1 MRVTRDRRL
10 GCGSAERG
18 TSGERACLGR
28 TRRGGSAH
36 QQEGG
41 AAVRGGWR
49 PAAGRVE
56 TAGSHA
62 PPAGLAGFLFLPTHP
77 GPSPKPLEFG
87 SARAS
92 AHTGSHPHTHTRQSA
107 RSSLLQPGQGRRS
120 CCSFPR
126 VERESRAVLPG
137 REPSARWPPGVSSPA
152 DCSPPSGKPV
162 SLLVTGSELVSADPR
177 ERVGGCG

>member
-1 MRVTRDRRL
+1 MRVTRDKRL

-18 TSGERACLGR
+18 TSGERGCHGR

-36 QQEGG
+36 RQEGG

-56 TAGSHA
+56 RAGSHA

-87 SARAS
+87 SARGS
-92 AHTGSHPHTHTRQSA
+92 AHTDSHPHTRQSA

-126 VERESRAVLPG
+126 VERKAELSCLAESLVPAG
-137 REPSARWPPGVSSPA
+137 APGVSSPA

-162 SLLVTGSELVSADPR
+162 SLLVTGSELVSADPW

>member
-62 PPAGLAGFLFLPTHP
+62 PPAGLAGFLFLRTRP

-92 AHTGSHPHTHTRQSA
+92 AHTGSHPHTHA
-107 RSSLLQPGQGRRS
+107 RARDHH
-120 CCSFPR
+120 CCS
-126 VERESRAVLPG
+126 PG
-137 REPSARWPPGVSSPA
+137 RADGAAAVSPGWRGKAELSCLAESLVPAGPLGYQAQQTAPLHRVSQ
-152 DCSPPSGKPV
+152 
-162 SLLVTGSELVSADPR
+162 SLSL
-177 ERVGGCG
+177 

>member
-1 MRVTRDRRL
+1 MRVP

-18 TSGERACLGR
+18 TSGERACRGR
-28 TRRGGSAH
+28 PRRGGSA
-36 QQEGG
+36 QRQEGG
-41 AAVRGGWR
+41 AAARGGWR
-49 PAAGRVE
+49 PAAGGVE
-56 TAGSHA
+56 RTGQHA
-62 PPAGLAGFLFLPTHP
+62 PPAGLVGFLFLPTQP
-77 GPSPKPLEFG
+77 CPSPQPLEFG

-92 AHTGSHPHTHTRQSA
+92 AHTGSHPHTRQSA
-107 RSSLLQPGQGRRS
+107 RSSLLQPRPGRRS

-126 VERESRAVLPG
+126 VNRESRPVLPR
-137 REPSARWPPGVSSPA
+137 REPGARRPPGVSSPT